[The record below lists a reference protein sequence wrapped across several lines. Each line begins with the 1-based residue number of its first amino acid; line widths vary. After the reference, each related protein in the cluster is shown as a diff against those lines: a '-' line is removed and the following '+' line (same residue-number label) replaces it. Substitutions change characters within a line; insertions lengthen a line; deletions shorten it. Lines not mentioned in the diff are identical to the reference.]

1 MPHKEPA
8 PFFLSSGERKLR
20 RSSSNISSSFSDR
33 LGLSG
38 VEVESYLCPPTSDRC
53 PELRIHPSAV
63 LRLAARSF
71 LRSTAACH
79 EEKTASKG
87 RRPRIIWISFQ
98 QTLHFSVASIISV
111 LDGCH
116 LAVQFIRD
124 AQEIRSIEKTDEHSL
139 FEIRKTFEVTRCTF
153 LHHNDFLRREV
164 RRNHPFKRM
173 FRMVTVLIFQDR
185 IQRYRAFVDPSLDC
199 TLFPDQAE
207 NVMLQG

>member
-124 AQEIRSIEKTDEHSL
+124 AQEIRSIEKMDEHSL
-139 FEIRKTFEVTRCTF
+139 FEIRKTFKVTRCTF
-153 LHHNDFLRREV
+153 LHHNDFLRREAH
-164 RRNHPFKRM
+164 RHNTFKRM
-173 FRMVTVLIFQDR
+173 FRMVTVLIFQNC
-185 IQRYRAFVDPSLDC
+185 I
-199 TLFPDQAE
+199 
-207 NVMLQG
+207 